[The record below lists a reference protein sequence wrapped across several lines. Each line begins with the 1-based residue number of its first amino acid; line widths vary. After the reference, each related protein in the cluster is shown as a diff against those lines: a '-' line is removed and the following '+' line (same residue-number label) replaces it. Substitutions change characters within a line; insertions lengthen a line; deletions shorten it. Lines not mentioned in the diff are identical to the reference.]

1 MMDFWTS
8 RVPRERLLIVLA
20 AGLVAVLLLNLF
32 MVRPLK
38 AARDEASASLSVAAR
53 TLDAVSAAQPME
65 RAGAANLASS
75 STGEALRAQL
85 VDLATQRGLAVS
97 RLQTSENGTIIIQ
110 FDNAS
115 APLIFAWLES
125 AERQYGAMPKQA
137 SIFAEASGT
146 VRASFEFR
154 GGAS

>member
-1 MMDFWTS
+1 MMDFWMA
-8 RVPRERLLIVLA
+8 RAPRERLLIVFA
-20 AGLVAVLLLNLF
+20 MGLVAALLLNLL
-32 MVRPLK
+32 MVQPLR

-53 TLDAVSAAQPME
+53 TLDTISAARPME
-65 RAGAANLASS
+65 RAGAVTATATVS
-75 STGEALRAQL
+75 GETLRTRL

-97 RLQTSENGTIIIQ
+97 RLQTSESGALVIQ

-125 AERQYGAMPKQA
+125 AERQLGATPQRA
-137 SIFAEASGT
+137 SLFAEASGS

>member
-1 MMDFWTS
+1 MMDFWAA
-8 RVPRERLLIVLA
+8 RAPRERLLIVLSVGLMA
-20 AGLVAVLLLNLF
+20 ALLLNLL
-32 MVRPLK
+32 MVRPLRT
-38 AARDEASASLSVAAR
+38 ARDEASASLSVAAR
-53 TLDAVSAAQPME
+53 TLDGVSAAQPLE
-65 RAGAANLASS
+65 RAGAANATASVS
-75 STGEALRAQL
+75 GEALRTRL

-97 RLQTSENGTIIIQ
+97 RLQTSESGTLVIQ

-125 AERQYGAMPKQA
+125 AERQLGAKPQRA
-137 SIFAEASGT
+137 SLFAEASGS